1 MDTEHWEGELLA
13 SSLSRVDG
21 RAHWACKGCICAARG
36 VLTSVSHPMSL
47 AGGVCVPAEP
57 RGLRGPG
64 GKVSSE
70 HRVQPEHREEPGYC
84 KLLPPP
90 LPDLW
95 LPLKAS
101 DTLQPRSP
109 KAAAQPCREQEKLL
123 LSGIFLA
130 LPGS

>member
-1 MDTEHWEGELLA
+1 MDAERWEGELLA

-21 RAHWACKGCICAARG
+21 GAHWAYKGCICAARG

-47 AGGVCVPAEP
+47 AGGVRVPAEP
-57 RGLRGPG
+57 RGLWGPG

-70 HRVQPEHREEPGYC
+70 HRAQPEHREEPGCC

-101 DTLQPRSP
+101 DT
-109 KAAAQPCREQEKLL
+109 KAAAQPCREQEELL